1 MGDDALV
8 LGALIVVLVLLV
20 GLPVAF
26 AITWGAMGW
35 LLGQLLTSGA
45 EAAHEG
51 SELVATNR

>member
-20 GLPVAF
+20 GLPVVF
-26 AITWGAMGW
+26 ALTWAAMGW

-45 EAAHEG
+45 EATHEG
-51 SELVATNR
+51 SELVGTNR